1 MSAVTAAAVQD
12 LRQRTGAGMMDCK
25 KALVETD
32 GNIDKAIEFL
42 RKKGISSADKKA
54 GREAKQGSVSSYI
67 HGDGRIGVLVEVNCE
82 TDFVARNENFQQF
95 CRDICMQVAATAP
108 GYLNPESVTQADID
122 REKEVLK
129 EQARAEGKPD
139 NVVEKIVEGRI
150 RKFYE
155 EHCLTKQAFVK
166 NPDISIEEYT
176 KETIAKIGENI
187 VIRRFVRFELGQ
199 SE

>member
-1 MSAVTAAAVQD
+1 MSAVKASVVQD

-42 RKKGISSADKKA
+42 RKKGISSAEKKA
-54 GREAKQGSVSSYI
+54 GREAKQGSVTSYI

-82 TDFVARNENFQQF
+82 TDFVARNENFQEF
-95 CRDICMQVAATAP
+95 ARDIAMQVAATDP
-108 GYLNPESVTQADID
+108 RYLDPDAVQDGDIEK
-122 REKEVLK
+122 EKEVLRA
-129 EQARAEGKPD
+129 QAKAEGKPD
-139 NVVEKIVEGRI
+139 AVVEKIVEGRV

-155 EHCLTKQAFVK
+155 ENCLVKQAFVK
-166 NPDISIEEYT
+166 NPDISIEDYT

-199 SE
+199 AE